1 MRKLLLPETGKIMQ
15 QNVPSHLP
23 EHLAVTQPGNTQAV
37 EQDLFLEESLSST
50 AYKRC
55 LGSKTVLL
63 RGPPA
68 FTPAV
73 PVALP
78 YHRACVSPLQLLG
91 AWVMMG
97 EGCFGTS
104 SGQKIPSLGTKL
116 GMT

>member
-1 MRKLLLPETGKIMQ
+1 MQ

-23 EHLAVTQPGNTQAV
+23 EHLAVTQPDNTQAV
-37 EQDLFLEESLSST
+37 EQELFLEESLSST

-55 LGSKTVLL
+55 LGSKNMLL
-63 RGPPA
+63 RGPPT
-68 FTPAV
+68 FVPAV

-78 YHRACVSPLQLLG
+78 HHRACVSPLQPLV

-104 SGQKIPSLGTKL
+104 SGRKIPSLGTKM